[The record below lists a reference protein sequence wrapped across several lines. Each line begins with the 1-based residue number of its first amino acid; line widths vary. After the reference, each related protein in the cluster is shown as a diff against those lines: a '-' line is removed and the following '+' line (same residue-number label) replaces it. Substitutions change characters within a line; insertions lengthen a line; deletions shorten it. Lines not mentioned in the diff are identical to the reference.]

1 MLRHCARLHFKS
13 GEGFSSFF
21 LSRVSQDGDGLISF
35 GEYMVF
41 ITLLA
46 GMSSSVYQAGVTVTP
61 SHSTPSVPRNDI
73 DLAFKV
79 IDVNNDKFVTL
90 PEFQSVRTTRTALSL
105 VEKELQRPLPLSP
118 QLMKT
123 MRQRFRAGRQV
134 RDKSVFGGDLGRL
147 DKGAGMKQLFKTRQF
162 FSVRCSHTKV

>member
-1 MLRHCARLHFKS
+1 
-13 GEGFSSFF
+13 
-21 LSRVSQDGDGLISF
+21 
-35 GEYMVF
+35 MVF

-46 GMSSSVYQAGVTVTP
+46 GMSSSVYQARVTVTP
-61 SHSTPSVPRNDI
+61 SHSTLSVPRNDI

-105 VEKELQRPLPLSP
+105 IEKELQLPLPLSPP

-147 DKGAGMKQLFKTRQF
+147 DKGAGMKQLFKTRQY
-162 FSVRCSHTKV
+162 FSLRCSHTKV